1 MSHCREYIHAHYAFS
16 SSGACPSVPCALD
29 SPGRPRVRAKQ
40 ITSAVDEALA
50 VEQDLRSEC
59 ERLIERLTVRL
70 PAPHCCRH
78 VL

>member
-1 MSHCREYIHAHYAFS
+1 MSHCRKYIHAHYAFS
-16 SSGACPSVPCALD
+16 SSVACPSAPCALD
-29 SPGRPRVRAKQ
+29 SPCRPRVRAKQ

-70 PAPHCCRH
+70 GAPHKCRH
-78 VL
+78 VQ